1 MYYFAYASNLSK
13 KQMLERC
20 PNSKPLFRAT
30 LANHKLIFTG
40 WSRKWRGGVATI
52 RASRD
57 DKVSGAVYEIS
68 DRCLNVLDQPPIIV
82 PLPKL
87 ELPTWIYDP
96 SLCSITK
103 SFQSA

>member
-20 PNSKPLFRAT
+20 PN
-30 LANHKLIFTG
+30 
-40 WSRKWRGGVATI
+40 
-52 RASRD
+52 
-57 DKVSGAVYEIS
+57 
-68 DRCLNVLDQPPIIV
+68 DQPPIIV

-103 SFQSA
+103 SLWSTTLSKYNQSYTEYPLFGVPLATIEQNVIMSSNHFSLYNMGD